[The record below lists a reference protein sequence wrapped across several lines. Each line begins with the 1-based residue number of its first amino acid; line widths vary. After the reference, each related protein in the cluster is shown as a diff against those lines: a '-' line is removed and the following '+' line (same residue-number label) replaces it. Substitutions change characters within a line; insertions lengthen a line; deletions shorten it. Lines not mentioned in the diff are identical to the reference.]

1 MRRAVHDWLPG
12 KSAGSAEVDGVR
24 RAIASEGGMWM
35 YVEDADGGQPGL
47 SVFLHSSGQDAFDT
61 IKWDAD
67 ELVDALLPVDPAV
80 KVRWIKHGHHRRR
93 HRGNA
98 R

>member
-1 MRRAVHDWLPG
+1 M
-12 KSAGSAEVDGVR
+12 
-24 RAIASEGGMWM
+24 
-35 YVEDADGGQPGL
+35 
-47 SVFLHSSGQDAFDT
+47 FLHSSGQDAFDT

>member
-1 MRRAVHDWLPG
+1 M
-12 KSAGSAEVDGVR
+12 
-24 RAIASEGGMWM
+24 
-35 YVEDADGGQPGL
+35 
-47 SVFLHSSGQDAFDT
+47 FLHSSGQDAFDT

-67 ELVDALLPVDPAV
+67 ELVDALLPVDTAV
-80 KVRWIKHGHHRRR
+80 KVRWIKHGHRRRRRR